1 MAETLKDY
9 FQLIREK
16 LIKKYLIEENE
27 YDTLYQ
33 SKINEYFM
41 NKIYEK
47 IYPLEP
53 QGEDSQIFTRAT
65 QLSWVE
71 PNSIL
76 NKDYIYETSLP
87 DIMHQFQNLN
97 TARTPQKK
105 FICIQKILQLINNL
119 IIFNEGE
126 KKDIGLDDITPV
138 LFYIFIKAHPFKI
151 FTDIEFMKKF
161 LDTKNGVFSFHV
173 KQIESAIDIL
183 LHCNEKNFGVTKE
196 EFNKRCSMEAIGNNN
211 SNNNDKK

>member
-1 MAETLKDY
+1 MAETLKEY
-9 FQLIREK
+9 FQLIRDK
-16 LIKKYLIEENE
+16 IIKKNLIEEDE
-27 YDTLYQ
+27 FDTLYQ

-53 QGEDSQIFTRAT
+53 QQEDSEIFRRAT
-65 QLSWVE
+65 KLSWVE

-87 DIMHQFQNLN
+87 DIMHQFQNIN

-105 FICIQKILQLINNL
+105 FICIQKILELINNL

-126 KKDIGLDDITPV
+126 KKDISLDDITPV

-151 FTDIEFMKKF
+151 FTDLEFMKKF
-161 LDTKNGVFSFHV
+161 LDIKSGVFSFHV
-173 KQIESAIDIL
+173 KQMESAIDIL
-183 LHCNEKNFGVTKE
+183 LHCTEKNFGISQE
-196 EFNKRCSMEAIGNNN
+196 EFNKRCNMATSFNNN
-211 SNNNDKK
+211 SNNDTKK